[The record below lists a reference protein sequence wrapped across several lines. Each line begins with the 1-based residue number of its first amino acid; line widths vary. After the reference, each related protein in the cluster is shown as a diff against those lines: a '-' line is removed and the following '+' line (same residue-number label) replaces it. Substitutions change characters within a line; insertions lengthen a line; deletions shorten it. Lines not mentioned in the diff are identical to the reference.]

1 MKGSHT
7 PARSLQRPPCTGPQ
21 PGPSPGAGALHAGRW
36 PQTRW
41 MGQHAR
47 SPRSGACHGEGAGSW
62 LPVLTRARSRGPAV
76 ATGAC
81 FPPGL
86 PELRPLHVRPRL
98 SAASR
103 GLRHCPT
110 GAWGPATLRPN
121 RPWPRGPYMASTSR
135 ADRLCGSVARGLSR
149 DVAQGGEETDVRRG
163 RGRQRSTQPRCPPQ
177 GSRRSPRSL
186 ALPSPAGPRSS
197 LPLRRVCAAA
207 TRLSCQRKTSPSSPP
222 LPRTASPEPPGT
234 ARPHGAL
241 PQPGRSRRGRVAPG
255 SRRASRSGTTREFRE
270 RPHPMWPRA
279 KGLRGEGAGRGW
291 GESLRG
297 FPLALQE
304 PPPGPWE
311 EANV

>member
-1 MKGSHT
+1 MAKERGPGCRFSRALGVGARLSPPAPASRPVSLSCAHCMSVQALGCESGAPALPDWRLGPSHPASQQT
-7 PARSLQRPPCTGPQ
+7 LAPGPLHGQHLEGRQVVRLRSPGPVPGCGAGWRGDGRPAR
-21 PGPSPGAGALHAGRW
+21 PGTAA
-36 PQTRW
+36 
-41 MGQHAR
+41 QH
-47 SPRSGACHGEGAGSW
+47 
-62 LPVLTRARSRGPAV
+62 
-76 ATGAC
+76 
-81 FPPGL
+81 
-86 PELRPLHVRPRL
+86 
-98 SAASR
+98 SAQVS
-103 GLRHCPT
+103 
-110 GAWGPATLRPN
+110 
-121 RPWPRGPYMASTSR
+121 
-135 ADRLCGSVARGLSR
+135 
-149 DVAQGGEETDVRRG
+149 
-163 RGRQRSTQPRCPPQ
+163 PQ
-177 GSRRSPRSL
+177 GSRCSPRSL

-270 RPHPMWPRA
+270 GPHPMWPRA